1 MARVFN
7 FSPGPAVLPEKVLKE
22 AAAGAIE
29 LPGAGMS
36 ILEISH
42 RSKAIE
48 AVLDE
53 AKALLTE
60 LLGIPAGYQILF
72 LQGGSSLQFTMLPMN
87 FLRGTGK
94 TADYLLTGTWG
105 SKAYADGKREG
116 NTAVVWDGK
125 SHNYSY
131 LPTPGELKLTPGA
144 AYLHYTSNE
153 TIQGVEFQGDLDAGV
168 SGGQEAG
175 ANLICDMSSNFLS
188 RPVDV
193 GNYGLIYACAQKN
206 AGIAG
211 VTAVIVRDEL
221 LERVPA
227 GLPPMLDYKLQAA
240 NNSLYNTPPV
250 FGIYVLLLVAR
261 WLKHDIGGLKKMA
274 ELNQAKAKLLY
285 DLLDAQPDFYKGHAR
300 ADSRS
305 QMNVTWRLPS
315 EELETSFVKGAKER
329 GLVDLKGHRSVGGI
343 RASIYNAMPKA
354 GVEALRDYM
363 VEFHKRHA

>member
-22 AAAGAIE
+22 AAAAAIE

-42 RSKAIE
+42 RSKAVE

-87 FLRGTGK
+87 FLRGTDK

-105 SKAYADGKREG
+105 SKALADAKREG

-131 LPTPGELKLTPGA
+131 LPKPGELKLTPGA

-153 TIQGVEFQGDLDAGV
+153 TIQGVEFQGDLDAP
-168 SGGQEAG
+168 G

-193 GNYGLIYACAQKN
+193 ARYGLIYACAQKN

-250 FGIYVLLLVAR
+250 FGIYVLLLIAR

-285 DLLDAQPDFYKGHAR
+285 DLLDAQPEFYKGHAR

-315 EELETSFVKGAKER
+315 EELEATFVKGAKER

-363 VEFHKRHA
+363 VEFQKQHA

>member
-22 AAAGAIE
+22 AAAAAVE

-42 RSKAIE
+42 RSKAVE
-48 AVLDE
+48 AVLVE
-53 AKALLTE
+53 AKALLSE
-60 LLGIPAGYQILF
+60 LLGIPAGYTIMF

-105 SKAYADGKREG
+105 SKAFADAKREG
-116 NTAVVWDGK
+116 TAAVVWDGK

-131 LPTPGELKLTPGA
+131 LPAPGELKLTPGA

-153 TIQGVEFQGDLDAGV
+153 TIQGVEFQGDLDAPGT
-168 SGGQEAG
+168 
-175 ANLICDMSSNFLS
+175 NLICDMSSNFLS

-193 GNYGLIYACAQKN
+193 AKYGLIYACAQKN

-211 VTAVIVRDEL
+211 VTAVIARDEL

-240 NNSLYNTPPV
+240 NDSLYNTPPV
-250 FGIYVLLLVAR
+250 FGIYVLLLIAR

-285 DLLDAQPDFYKGHAR
+285 DLLDARPDFYKGHAR

-315 EELETSFVKGAKER
+315 EELEATFVKGAKDQ

-363 VEFHKRHA
+363 VEFQKQHG